1 MRKKQG
7 ILVIMDGLGDW
18 PNPMLGGKT
27 PLEAAATP
35 HMEKLVS
42 MGMCGNIYPISP
54 GIPVG
59 TDVGHLHIFGYD
71 SARVYRGR
79 GPLEAI
85 SGGLKLMDG
94 DVAFRGNFAT
104 VTEDLAVADRRAG
117 RIHEG
122 TDILAAALDGMEL
135 QGGQIRVLA
144 KELTEHRVAV
154 VLRGKGLS
162 DAITCTDP
170 GTTEEGKKMA
180 VPEALDGSQEAVRT
194 AKALQE
200 FTMRA
205 YEILKDLPIN
215 REREA
220 NGLKPANAV
229 LTRGAGQKTEI
240 VSLGKQYGIKA
251 ACIAGDK
258 TVGGI
263 AELAGMDYYKRDS
276 FTGSFD
282 TDVMGKAELALE
294 LLQQRGYD
302 WVVIH
307 IKGTDLAGHDNLP
320 EKKKEIVEK
329 TDAML
334 GYLLEH
340 LDLGNC
346 YLSFTADHSTPCEAY
361 DHTGDG
367 VPTFIAGD
375 DVRKDRVTQVGERY
389 FMEGALNNLTAN
401 DIFRLQM
408 GMMGFMKKVGS

>member
-7 ILVIMDGLGDW
+7 LLVIMDGLGDR
-18 PNPMLGGKT
+18 PGLALGGQT
-27 PLEAAATP
+27 PLEAAVTP
-35 HMEKLVS
+35 HMERLVS
-42 MGMCGNIYPISP
+42 MGMCGNVYPIAP

-71 SARVYRGR
+71 SAKVYRGR
-79 GPLEAI
+79 GPLEAS
-85 SGGLKLMDG
+85 SGGLELMDG

-104 VTEDLAVADRRAG
+104 VTDDLVVTDRRAG

-122 TDILAAALDGMEL
+122 TKTLAAALDGMEL
-135 QGGQIRVLA
+135 SGQIRVLA
-144 KELTEHRVAV
+144 KELTEHRIAI
-154 VLRGKGLS
+154 VLRGEGLS
-162 DAITCTDP
+162 DNITCTDP
-170 GTTEEGKKMA
+170 GTAEEGKRIA
-180 VPEALDGSQEAVRT
+180 VPEALDKSREAKRT
-194 AKALQE
+194 AGALQE
-200 FTMRA
+200 FTMKA
-205 YEILKDLPIN
+205 YEILKELPLN

-220 NGLKPANAV
+220 NGLKPANVV
-229 LTRGAGQKTEI
+229 LTRGAGKKTEMA
-240 VSLGKQYGIKA
+240 SLGKRYGIRA

-263 AELAGMDYYKRDS
+263 ARLSGMDYYTKEC

-282 TDVMGKAELALE
+282 TDLMEKARLALE
-294 LLQQRGYD
+294 LLQQRRYD
-302 WVVIH
+302 WVVLH

-334 GYLLEH
+334 GYLLER
-340 LDLGNC
+340 LDLGTC
-346 YLSFTADHSTPCEAY
+346 YLAFTADHSTPCEAY

-367 VPTFIAGD
+367 VPTFIAGN
-375 DVRKDRVTQVGERY
+375 DVRRDQVTQVGERY

-408 GMMGFMKKVGS
+408 DLMGFMKKVGS